1 MVENDRILVVG
12 RAAYL
17 VDFCISDEFSVTVK
31 KDNKNIITNGTD
43 IKRTFG
49 GMGANV
55 AYGLAILGSHP
66 IIVSQVG
73 YDFDCF
79 FQQHLEKA
87 GVVVRVFIDNEKET
101 ACVYE
106 IKDKTDENLTIHQ
119 DNSYRFF
126 GERDIQEKFESGE
139 LESVDSVFIGTGK
152 AEADAKFISTVHEQ
166 NKRLP
171 IIYSFDSNITEL
183 TKWRLTQIFD
193 KITVL
198 VCTEDELKIIEE
210 RLKQTCDEILANSKR
225 LKYIISMILRSKTII
240 HSKDFKIKV
249 AEGPAE
255 EVLSEETWKDA
266 FRAGLTYG
274 VSLKKPIDE
283 AAKIG
288 SALASYAIETRDNQK
303 YSPSFE
309 QVSLRAFEVKTS
321 RKNK

>member
-17 VDFCISDEFSVTVK
+17 VDFSISDEFSVTSK
-31 KDNKNIITNGTD
+31 NNNKNIITNGTD

-66 IIVSQVG
+66 VIVSQVG

-79 FQQHLEKA
+79 FRHHLEKA
-87 GVVVRVFIDNEKET
+87 GIVVRVFIDNEKET
-101 ACVYE
+101 ASVYE
-106 IKDKTDENLTIHQ
+106 IKDKTDETLTINQ
-119 DNSYRFF
+119 ENSYRFF
-126 GERDIQEKFESGE
+126 AERDIQEKFEAGE
-139 LESVDSVFIGTGK
+139 FETIDSVFIGTGK
-152 AEADAKFISTVHEQ
+152 VEADAKFISTIHEQ

-171 IIYSFDSNITEL
+171 IIYSFDSNITES

-198 VCTEDELKIIEE
+198 VCTEDELRIIEE

-225 LKYIISMILRSKTII
+225 LKYIISMVLRSKTII

-255 EVLSEETWKDA
+255 EVLSEEIWKDA
-266 FRAGLTYG
+266 FRAGLIYG
-274 VSLKKPIDE
+274 VSLKKTIDE

-288 SALASYAIETRDNQK
+288 SALASYAVETRENQK
-303 YSPSFE
+303 YSPSLE

-321 RKNK
+321 RKDK